1 MARLTLFAFAVMVAG
16 MALAVA
22 APIPGLT
29 STGTASPGSLDPN
42 WLWAPSSG
50 GTFIN
55 PYVTQTDSSGFP
67 FYAWVA
73 NDSTSRWISP
83 NVGYGNDTGVWGD
96 NPGLY
101 TFRLFFNIPANA
113 VLGTGTFTYQI
124 ATDNNLHSIWLNG
137 HMLPYIP
144 ASLSAM
150 SAPSTVGPG
159 AGLFLAGMNVL
170 DIIVDNIGSVA
181 NQNQGSWNPVGLRVA
196 FLSSYI
202 EIPEPPGGEIPEPGT
217 MLLMAAGLC
226 AVGLLKIRS
235 SSKV

>member
-1 MARLTLFAFAVMVAG
+1 MARLTLSAFAVMVAG

-42 WLWAPSSG
+42 WLWVPTSG
-50 GTFIN
+50 GTFSN
-55 PYVTQTDSSGFP
+55 PYVTQNDSSGFP
-67 FYAWVA
+67 FYAWAA

-101 TFRLFFNIPANA
+101 TFRLIFNLPANA

-124 ATDNNLHSIWLNG
+124 ATDNLLHSFWLNG
-137 HMLPYIP
+137 HMVSN
-144 ASLSAM
+144 ASTSFAALSG
-150 SAPSTVGPG
+150 PFTVGPG
-159 AGLFLAGMNVL
+159 SGLFQAGQN
-170 DIIVDNIGSVA
+170 IIDVIILNTGSVA
-181 NQNQGSWNPVGLRVA
+181 TSNQGTWNPVGLRVG